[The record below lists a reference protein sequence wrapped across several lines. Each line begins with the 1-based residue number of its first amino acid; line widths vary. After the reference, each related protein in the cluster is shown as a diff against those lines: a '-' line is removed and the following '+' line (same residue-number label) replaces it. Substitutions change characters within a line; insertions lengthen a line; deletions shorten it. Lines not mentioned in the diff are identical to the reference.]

1 MMEWLVENIP
11 NAIVLLLVAALV
23 VLAVRSIVRG
33 GALNCSGDCGDCGAS
48 CGSPRLRL
56 SKEQLDRLDE
66 LDREYGVPR

>member
-33 GALNCSGDCGDCGAS
+33 GALNCSGDCGGECGGS
-48 CGSPRLRL
+48 CESPRLKL
-56 SKEQLDRLDE
+56 SKEQLARLAELDE
-66 LDREYGVPR
+66 EYGV